1 MSFVQLDFYS
11 RVLGL
16 DCQLDVVLP
25 EEKQG
30 VGFIPVPRKDK
41 HPVLYL
47 LHGTSGDHTDWER
60 WTSVERY
67 AAKRGIALV
76 MPAGQLSSYSNM
88 VHGER
93 FFDYIAYEVPEVVKD
108 AFPISDK
115 REDTFIGGLSMGSY
129 GALKIALSLPENYA
143 AAGALSSG
151 NHAYNPERFNAGLTS
166 LAAMNKNS
174 DVSKA
179 DQDKGIFAHNV
190 MTLRLK
196 LCWDWEM
203 GKSILNTP
211 EDWEWLAKRDIQEGR
226 PLPKIYHAIG
236 TEDHNYPEA
245 VRARDFF
252 KSLPGNPFSYEYHE
266 APGQHNWEFWDEWVE
281 KFINWLP
288 VEL

>member
-1 MSFVQLDFYS
+1 
-11 RVLGL
+11 
-16 DCQLDVVLP
+16 
-25 EEKQG
+25 
-30 VGFIPVPRKDK
+30 
-41 HPVLYL
+41 
-47 LHGTSGDHTDWER
+47 
-60 WTSVERY
+60 
-67 AAKRGIALV
+67 
-76 MPAGQLSSYSNM
+76 
-88 VHGER
+88 
-93 FFDYIAYEVPEVVKD
+93 
-108 AFPISDK
+108 
-115 REDTFIGGLSMGSY
+115 
-129 GALKIALSLPENYA
+129 NYA